1 MEGLGENIKKL
12 LLAGIGAVAVTAEKS
27 KDVLEDLVEKG
38 ELTVEQGKA
47 LNEELKHNI
56 KKTVKEKVNV
66 SVKPSSP
73 EEIDELLEKM
83 TPEQL
88 QSLKA
93 RIDAMN
99 EAAEEKDKEDV
110 QEASERRKSVRKQ
123 NRMQRAMGRDESQEY
138 KTRLREITDVLR
150 KHNITRGLTP
160 EKFRLILED
169 LGPTF
174 IKLGQIM
181 SMHSD
186 ILPKRYCDEL
196 MRLRSE
202 VSPMPFA
209 EVTAVLEE
217 AYGCSWNRIFQEID
231 KTPLGSAS
239 IAQVHRAVLK
249 VEVMW
254 L

>member
-1 MEGLGENIKKL
+1 MIHMSVKGKYKKGVRYNGRIWRERKKL
-12 LLAGIGAVAVTAEKS
+12 LLAGIGVAATTAEKS
-27 KDVLEDLVEKG
+27 KEILDDMVEKG

-110 QEASERRKSVRKQ
+110 QEASE
-123 NRMQRAMGRDESQEY
+123 
-138 KTRLREITDVLR
+138 
-150 KHNITRGLTP
+150 
-160 EKFRLILED
+160 EKEERTE
-169 LGPTF
+169 
-174 IKLGQIM
+174 
-181 SMHSD
+181 
-186 ILPKRYCDEL
+186 
-196 MRLRSE
+196 
-202 VSPMPFA
+202 A
-209 EVTAVLEE
+209 E
-217 AYGCSWNRIFQEID
+217 
-231 KTPLGSAS
+231 
-239 IAQVHRAVLK
+239 
-249 VEVMW
+249 
-254 L
+254 